1 MYLTANT
8 FFLESSVYRDAVLV
22 VISYTLHLNLRAD
35 PVPYNDA
42 DELDRLLWY
51 QRYNTFTSSPFTKV
65 IFLATYLTG
74 CGTTSNNSKIL
85 LN

>member
-1 MYLTANT
+1 MYLTANS

-35 PVPYNDA
+35 PVPYNHA

-51 QRYNTFTSSPFTKV
+51 QR
-65 IFLATYLTG
+65 
-74 CGTTSNNSKIL
+74 
-85 LN
+85 

>member
-51 QRYNTFTSSPFTKV
+51 QR
-65 IFLATYLTG
+65 
-74 CGTTSNNSKIL
+74 
-85 LN
+85 